1 MKRIR
6 RGKTMTLLLNII
18 FAWIA
23 TLSVLLLSIVYILR
37 KISWKNKEGSL
48 FKWNQKLRKYHKEIG
63 MVAIFSSVVHGFY
76 SSFKIL
82 SWNKGTFAWL
92 LIILLGLGYM
102 VRRNLKGK
110 WAKSHRL
117 MALMVWILLVL
128 HIFEVGGFVG
138 RNALAY
144 TLEREG
150 YIQPRVVE
158 ENYKVLEGTQE
169 KTSEIIEQ
177 GKEEITWDGL
187 VLRDG
192 TYMGQA
198 DAYGPDL
205 ITRLTIE
212 KGLVSSIDIVSHN
225 EVKEQYWRY
234 PVEMLPKMIVE
245 EETLAVDTISGATLT
260 SYGIRMSVQNALEEA
275 IISGTSEVI
284 TMPEVRRRR
293 GGH

>member
-1 MKRIR
+1 
-6 RGKTMTLLLNII
+6 MTLLLNII

-23 TLSVLLLSIVYILR
+23 ALSVLLLSIVYILR
-37 KISWKNKEGSL
+37 KMSFNNKEGTL

-63 MVAIFSSVVHGFY
+63 MIAIFSSVVHGFY
-76 SSFKIL
+76 SSFKII

-102 VRRNLKGK
+102 VRKNLKGT

-138 RNALAY
+138 TNALVY
-144 TLEREG
+144 SLQKDG
-150 YIQPRVVE
+150 YIQTTGVE
-158 ENYKVLEGTQE
+158 ENYEVLTVTQE
-169 KTSEIIEQ
+169 ETTDIIEDN
-177 GKEEITWDGL
+177 KEETPWDGL

-192 TYMGQA
+192 IYMGQA

-205 ITRLTIE
+205 ITRVTIE
-212 KGLVSSIDIVSHN
+212 KGLVSSIEIVSHN
-225 EVKEQYWRY
+225 EVKEQYWRS
-234 PVEMLPKMIVE
+234 PVEVLPNMIVE
-245 EETLAVDTISGATLT
+245 QETLAVDTISGATLT
-260 SYGIRMSVQNALEEA
+260 SYGILMSVQNALEEA

-284 TMPEVRRRR
+284 TMPYLRRRR